1 MASLLHTESVS
12 GKTRKKDTDYF
23 FYLKQARDNFGE
35 VFKNWPTFVVK
46 DALHLHAAAGVGDT
60 EHGTGHQ
67 ALQGWGTVRGPH
79 QAPVRLIVE
88 PL

>member
-12 GKTRKKDTDYF
+12 GKTQKKYADY
-23 FYLKQARDNFGE
+23 FYLKQDGKNFWQ
-35 VFKNWPTFVVK
+35 VFRNLPTFVVK

-67 ALQGWGTVRGPH
+67 ALQGRGTVRGPH